1 MAEETQGAGEAQAAG
16 EAHAEEAQT
25 PVENP
30 ATGEEPTQ
38 VVAKAAG
45 MPPML
50 AYTLR
55 APLQP
60 NTGVAQLT
68 VGQGSSAQVLK
79 PSQPQDFSYWVVI
92 LDSSKPTAKLQEWV
106 TQSPNAIP
114 TGLDQY
120 MSNPKYLFAVVTQNL
135 SSNVPQGAWYDYLT
149 AHGAGRELQKLE
161 QISAYT
167 LPPYGLVSRMA
178 YVLTGQC
185 GPGGIAYE
193 RGSFT
198 EPVILELS
206 LMPLP
211 SGPPYSIC
219 DSYTFVTR

>member
-1 MAEETQGAGEAQAAG
+1 MNMAEEGQTPDEAQVI
-16 EAHAEEAQT
+16 EAAQT
-25 PVENP
+25 PGEH
-30 ATGEEPTQ
+30 ASEEPDA
-38 VVAKAAG
+38 VEMMAG

-55 APLQP
+55 APIQP
-60 NTGVAQLT
+60 NTGSALIR
-68 VGQGSSAQVLK
+68 VGQGPTAQVLT
-79 PSQPQDFSYWVVI
+79 PGQPKDWSYWIVI
-92 LDSSKPTAKLQEWV
+92 LDANKPGAKLQEWV
-106 TQSPNAIP
+106 VQDNKTIP
-114 TGLDQY
+114 SNLDQY
-120 MSNPKYLFAVVTQNL
+120 MKNPAYLFAVVTQAL
-135 SSNVPQGAWYDYLT
+135 GSSGVPQGAFYDYLV

-167 LPPYGLVSRMA
+167 APPYGLVNRVA

-185 GPGGIAYE
+185 GTGGIAYE

-198 EPVILELS
+198 EPVVLEVS

-211 SGPPYSIC
+211 TGPPYSIC

>member
-1 MAEETQGAGEAQAAG
+1 MAEEEHTAKEAQT
-16 EAHAEEAQT
+16 EEAQ
-25 PVENP
+25 
-30 ATGEEPTQ
+30 EEKTMQ
-38 VVAKAAG
+38 AAG

-55 APLQP
+55 APIQA

-106 TQSPNAIP
+106 TQSNNAIP

-120 MSNPKYLFAVVTQNL
+120 MSNPKYLFAVVTQTL
-135 SSNVPQGAWYDYLT
+135 GSGQVPQGAFYDYLT

-167 LPPYGLVSRMA
+167 APPYGLVSRVA

-198 EPVILELS
+198 EPAVLELS

-219 DSYTFVTR
+219 DSYTFITR

>member
-1 MAEETQGAGEAQAAG
+1 MPRASAGAAGGGSVPFRKESRMAEEAHTEAAQ
-16 EAHAEEAQT
+16 AEEAQAEKT
-25 PVENP
+25 M
-30 ATGEEPTQ
+30 Q
-38 VVAKAAG
+38 AAG

-55 APLQP
+55 APIQT

-68 VGQGSSAQVLK
+68 VGQGSSAQVIK
-79 PSQPQDFSYWVVI
+79 PSQPQDYSYWVVI
-92 LDSSKPTAKLQEWV
+92 LDANKPTAKLWETV
-106 TQSPNAIP
+106 TQSNNAIP
-114 TGLDQY
+114 PGLDQY
-120 MSNPKYLFAVVTQNL
+120 MSNPAYLFAVVTQTL
-135 SSNVPQGAWYDYLT
+135 GSKGVPQGAFYDYLT

-167 LPPYGLVSRMA
+167 VPSYGLVNSMA

-185 GPGGIAYE
+185 GSGGNVAYE
-193 RGSFT
+193 HGSFT
-198 EPVILELS
+198 EAVILELS

-219 DSYTFVTR
+219 D

>member
-1 MAEETQGAGEAQAAG
+1 
-16 EAHAEEAQT
+16 
-25 PVENP
+25 
-30 ATGEEPTQ
+30 
-38 VVAKAAG
+38 

-55 APLQP
+55 APIQP
-60 NTGVAQLT
+60 NTGNPT
-68 VGQGSSAQVLK
+68 IRVGQGSGVQVLA
-79 PSQPQDFSYWVVI
+79 PGQPQEMSYWIVI
-92 LDSSKPTAKLQEWV
+92 LDANKPTAKLQEWV
-106 TQSPNAIP
+106 FQNNKAIP

-120 MSNPKYLFAVVTQNL
+120 MSNPKYLFAVLTQSL
-135 SSNVPQGAWYDYLT
+135 GSSGVPQGAFYDYLV

-161 QISAYT
+161 QLSAYT
-167 LPPYGLVSRMA
+167 APPYGLVNRVA
-178 YVLTGQC
+178 YILTGQC
-185 GPGGIAYE
+185 GTGGIAYE

-198 EPVILELS
+198 DPAVLEVS

>member
-1 MAEETQGAGEAQAAG
+1 MAEEGHTEEAQAEGAPT
-16 EAHAEEAQT
+16 EEEAQAET
-25 PVENP
+25 TV
-30 ATGEEPTQ
+30 Q
-38 VVAKAAG
+38 AAG

-55 APLQP
+55 APIQA

-68 VGQGSSAQVLK
+68 VGQGSTAQVIK
-79 PSQPQDFSYWVVI
+79 PSQPQDYSYWIVI
-92 LDSSKPTAKLQEWV
+92 LDASKPTAKLQEWV
-106 TQSPNAIP
+106 VQSNNAIP

-135 SSNVPQGAWYDYLT
+135 TSNVPQGAWYDYLT

-167 LPPYGLVSRMA
+167 APPYGLVSRVA

-185 GPGGIAYE
+185 GTGGIAYE
-193 RGSFT
+193 HGSFT
-198 EPVILELS
+198 EAAILELS

-219 DSYTFVTR
+219 DSYTFITR

>member
-1 MAEETQGAGEAQAAG
+1 MAEEEHT
-16 EAHAEEAQT
+16 AEEAQAEEAQEEKT
-25 PVENP
+25 VQ
-30 ATGEEPTQ
+30 AT
-38 VVAKAAG
+38 G

-55 APLQP
+55 APIQP
-60 NTGVAQLT
+60 NTGAAQIA
-68 VGQGSSAQVLK
+68 VGQGSSAQVLR
-79 PSQPQDFSYWVVI
+79 PGQPQDMSYWIVI
-92 LDSSKPTAKLQEWV
+92 LDANKPTAKLWETV
-106 TQSPNAIP
+106 TQNNKAIP

-120 MSNPKYLFAVVTQNL
+120 MSNPAYLFAVVTQTL
-135 SSNVPQGAWYDYLT
+135 GSGQVPQGAFYDYLT

-167 LPPYGLVSRMA
+167 APPYGLVSRVA

-185 GPGGIAYE
+185 GSGGIAYE

-198 EPVILELS
+198 EPAVLEVS

>member
-1 MAEETQGAGEAQAAG
+1 MAEEERTAEEGQ
-16 EAHAEEAQT
+16 AEEAQT
-25 PVENP
+25 
-30 ATGEEPTQ
+30 EEGAEKTVQ
-38 VVAKAAG
+38 AQG

-55 APLQP
+55 APIQP
-60 NTGVAQLT
+60 NTGNASIR
-68 VGQGSSAQVLK
+68 VGQGSSAQVLT
-79 PSQPQDFSYWVVI
+79 PGQPQDSSYWIVI
-92 LDSSKPTAKLQEWV
+92 LDANKPTAKLQEWV
-106 TQSPNAIP
+106 FQNNKAIP

-120 MSNPKYLFAVVTQNL
+120 MSNPKYLFAVVTQTL
-135 SSNVPQGAWYDYLT
+135 GSGGVPQGAFYDYLT

-167 LPPYGLVSRMA
+167 APPYGLVSRVA
-178 YVLTGQC
+178 YILTGQC
-185 GPGGIAYE
+185 GSGGGNVAYE

-198 EPVILELS
+198 EPAVLEVS

>member
-1 MAEETQGAGEAQAAG
+1 MAEET
-16 EAHAEEAQT
+16 HTEEAQK
-25 PVENP
+25 PVEDP

-38 VVAKAAG
+38 VAAQAAG

-55 APLQP
+55 APIQA

-68 VGQGSSAQVLK
+68 VGQGSTAQVIK
-79 PSQPQDFSYWVVI
+79 PSKPQDYSYWIVI
-92 LDSSKPTAKLQEWV
+92 LDANKPTAKLQEWV
-106 TQSPNAIP
+106 TQSNNAIP
-114 TGLDQY
+114 PGLDQY
-120 MSNPKYLFAVVTQNL
+120 MSNPAYLFAVVTQTL
-135 SSNVPQGAWYDYLT
+135 GSGGVPQGAWYDYLV
-149 AHGAGRELQKLE
+149 AHGAGRELQRLE

-167 LPPYGLVSRMA
+167 MPPYGLFNYVA

-185 GPGGIAYE
+185 GSGGIAYE
-193 RGSFT
+193 RGSFSG
-198 EPVILELS
+198 PAILELS

-219 DSYTFVTR
+219 DSYTFITR

>member
-1 MAEETQGAGEAQAAG
+1 M
-16 EAHAEEAQT
+16 
-25 PVENP
+25 
-30 ATGEEPTQ
+30 
-38 VVAKAAG
+38 
-45 MPPML
+45 
-50 AYTLR
+50 
-55 APLQP
+55 
-60 NTGVAQLT
+60 
-68 VGQGSSAQVLK
+68 
-79 PSQPQDFSYWVVI
+79 
-92 LDSSKPTAKLQEWV
+92 
-106 TQSPNAIP
+106 
-114 TGLDQY
+114 
-120 MSNPKYLFAVVTQNL
+120 
-135 SSNVPQGAWYDYLT
+135 PQGAWYDYLT

-167 LPPYGLVSRMA
+167 YPPYGWVPRMA

-185 GPGGIAYE
+185 GSGGIAYE